1 MFDNC
6 QNRRNGSVG
15 LMCSAVFWSQ
25 NNGLQLQNLTI
36 ENSLGDAAGEGQH
49 QGVALRTDGDRVQIN
64 KVNVLGRQNPF
75 LVTNS
80 DIRNR
85 FTPDRLTRTQ
95 VTNSYVEGDVDLVA
109 GRGAV
114 VFDNTEF

>member
-1 MFDNC
+1 
-6 QNRRNGSVG
+6 
-15 LMCSAVFWSQ
+15 
-25 NNGLQLQNLTI
+25 
-36 ENSLGDAAGEGQH
+36 H
-49 QGVALRTDGDRVQIN
+49 QAVALRTDGDRVQIN

-114 VFDNTEF
+114 VVDNTEFRVVNTRTQKEGYVFAPATMPNFYYGFLAVNSRFVAAGEGVAQLGR

>member
-1 MFDNC
+1 M
-6 QNRRNGSVG
+6 
-15 LMCSAVFWSQ
+15 
-25 NNGLQLQNLTI
+25 
-36 ENSLGDAAGEGQH
+36 
-49 QGVALRTDGDRVQIN
+49 
-64 KVNVLGRQNPF
+64 NVLGRQNPF

-109 GRGAV
+109 GPRRGGV
-114 VFDNTEF
+114 